1 MDEERSFDLDK
12 PESEYR
18 FAELRAEADSR
29 EIYGLVAPYNVE
41 TTIGKMFREKIL
53 PGAFGDVGSLDS
65 WMTRQH
71 KRELV
76 LGRTGRNVFLTDS
89 PEGLQMR
96 AIMPKTPLGE
106 DTLYLIREGI
116 LTGIS
121 VEFQPRRVR
130 WEPGV
135 VPLRNMVKSGLRR
148 FSIVDLPEYETT
160 LVHAREKAYF
170 DELTGKSVAGGP
182 NIHTV
187 KRNWDY

>member
-53 PGAFGDVGSLDS
+53 PEAFGDVGSLDS

-71 KRELV
+71 KRELI

-96 AIMPKTPLGE
+96 STMPKTPLGD

-116 LTGIS
+116 LTGLS
-121 VEFQPRRVR
+121 VEFQPRRVK

-135 VPLRNMVKSGLRR
+135 VPLRTIVKSGLRR
-148 FSIVDLPEYETT
+148 FSIVDAPEYETT

-170 DELTGKSVAGGP
+170 DEVMGTSTASAPPIYVMRRAE
-182 NIHTV
+182 
-187 KRNWDY
+187 